1 MTVYWTWSL
10 PVRVHTSQVFQ
21 GQWVEGES
29 MQIRFGE
36 KKHGWR
42 RSRAGSEV
50 SGRWGRRCRG
60 RGRERKKLASDITLG
75 GGGQSCWW
83 DGGGQL
89 EGGALLCV
97 CVCTVG
103 GRLYRALSLKGHSLR
118 YTSYRSQRRVVGVQM
133 PHSEEQ
139 SVFPAQLDS
148 SPHRQAEKPALTSLM
163 HTRVFTQMKHLR
175 RGWTVDLWEMKKY
188 SDKTRKSLLL
198 GPWRL
203 TT

>member
-1 MTVYWTWSL
+1 MTEFTE
-10 PVRVHTSQVFQ
+10 HEVFLYVFTPAKCSKDSEWKVKACRL
-21 GQWVEGES
+21 GLVKKSTGGEGAE
-29 MQIRFGE
+29 QEVTYRGGEEGGAEAEGE
-36 KKHGWR
+36 KK
-42 RSRAGSEV
+42 
-50 SGRWGRRCRG
+50 
-60 RGRERKKLASDITLG
+60 KKLALDITLG

-175 RGWTVDLWEMKKY
+175 RG
-188 SDKTRKSLLL
+188 
-198 GPWRL
+198 
-203 TT
+203 